1 LNKKLINSTYNKP
14 KINLINTKISKDN
27 STVGQNLKNSTSP
40 PKLIADQYSIN
51 KENYIDPLKSKSDSF
66 TNKTSSQNN
75 NNFNP
80 NNELINKTVKSNYV
94 LINKSKDNKI
104 KINGSSDKIDS
115 QFNSDKL
122 IQSNLSPQFEKNAIN
137 IQNNINYN
145 PLTSNQEPN
154 FKNPQTIHKTMLLTT
169 ENIIDKKNLNKNNS
183 NINSVDIISQ
193 SNNNKY
199 HNDHNIKNQLSLN
212 VFLYFY

>member
-1 LNKKLINSTYNKP
+1 MNKKLINSTYNKP